1 MTIILNFGMSD
12 GFQKVDFFNLVWP
25 AEMVRVS
32 RLLAGSAEKTLTAN
46 AAFPLAHRLRPRL
59 PDRGRGELGLR

>member
-25 AEMVRVS
+25 AEMVRP
-32 RLLAGSAEKTLTAN
+32 LLSVLRSHAN
-46 AAFPLAHRLRPRL
+46 SI
-59 PDRGRGELGLR
+59 GR